1 MRKRYWTLAAL
12 AALGGTAIADDEPAV
27 TTTDDYRVSGVAL
40 SAEAGTSYRGF
51 ADNTLVMPAGGEL
64 GASMRFLTAQP
75 IFGEEPVRF
84 TDLALFG
91 LSGRWSLHKRFE
103 LSGGVELLP
112 KQPSYTDEKA
122 FQSASLGIRTPLGQ
136 RAAVG
141 IAGAGGHL
149 LNHSGMWL
157 QQALVVEWRKEIAQV
172 VHFDL
177 GLGASNIALTAPGAD
192 SAFLTEGTIAFRVVA
207 HAPNNIWGGWIGF
220 AYALPILSNGMDPT
234 TGLEL
239 DPQPRL
245 DFRVGNVVAVTKK
258 WDLVAE
264 LAVVDRGDL
273 SEAQTRLPIMNG
285 GFDQIQV
292 IFGVTRHFEGTRSQD
307 PYSALQMSQR

>member
-1 MRKRYWTLAAL
+1 MRKRYWTLAAVV
-12 AALGGTAIADDEPAV
+12 ALGGTAAADDVE
-27 TTTDDYRVSGVAL
+27 THDDYAASGVTL
-40 SAEAGTSYRGF
+40 SAEMGTSYRGF

-64 GASMRFLTAQP
+64 GASMRFLTSQP
-75 IFGEEPVRF
+75 MFGEEPVRF
-84 TDLALFG
+84 SDIALFG
-91 LSGRWSLHKRFE
+91 ISGRWSLHKRFE
-103 LSGGVELLP
+103 LSAGVELLP
-112 KQPSYTDEKA
+112 KQPSYTDEKP
-122 FQSASLGIRTPLGQ
+122 FQSASLGIRTPLGK

-149 LNHSGMWL
+149 INHTGMWL
-157 QQALVVEWRKEIAQV
+157 QQALVLEWRKEIAEV

-177 GLGASNIALTAPGAD
+177 GLGASNIALTAPGAE
-192 SAFLTEGTIAFRVVA
+192 SAFLTEGTIAFRAVA
-207 HAPNNIWGGWIGF
+207 HAPNNVWGGWIGF
-220 AYALPILSNGMDPT
+220 AYALPVLSNGEDPT
-234 TGLEL
+234 TGMEL

-245 DFRVGNVVAVTKK
+245 DVRVGNVVAVTKQ

-273 SEAQTRLPIMNG
+273 SDARTRLPILNG

-292 IFGVTRHFEGTRSQD
+292 IFGVTRHFEGRSQD

>member
-1 MRKRYWTLAAL
+1 
-12 AALGGTAIADDEPAV
+12 
-27 TTTDDYRVSGVAL
+27 
-40 SAEAGTSYRGF
+40 
-51 ADNTLVMPAGGEL
+51 
-64 GASMRFLTAQP
+64 
-75 IFGEEPVRF
+75 
-84 TDLALFG
+84 
-91 LSGRWSLHKRFE
+91 
-103 LSGGVELLP
+103 VELLP
-112 KQPSYTDEKA
+112 KQPSYTDEKP
-122 FQSASLGIRTPLGQ
+122 FQSASLGIRTPLGK

-149 LNHSGMWL
+149 IDHSGMWL
-157 QQALVVEWRKEIAQV
+157 QQALVVEWRKEIAEV

-192 SAFLTEGTIAFRVVA
+192 SAFLTEGTIAFRAVA
-207 HAPNNIWGGWIGF
+207 HAPNNVWGGWLGF
-220 AYALPILSNGMDPT
+220 SYALPVLSNGQDPT
-234 TGLEL
+234 TGMEL

-245 DFRVGNVVAVTKK
+245 DFRVGNVVAVTKQ

-273 SEAQTRLPIMNG
+273 SDAQTRLPIMNG

-292 IFGVTRHFEGTRSQD
+292 IFGVTRHFEGRRSQD